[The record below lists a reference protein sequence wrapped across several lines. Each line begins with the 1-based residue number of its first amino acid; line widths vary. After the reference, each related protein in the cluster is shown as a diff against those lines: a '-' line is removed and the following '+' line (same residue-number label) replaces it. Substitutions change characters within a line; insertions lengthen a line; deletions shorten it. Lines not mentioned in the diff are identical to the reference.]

1 MCGRYTLTPEQKA
14 IQRRFNIKP
23 GPYMHEPRYN
33 IAPSQPAPVIVRES
47 ENVLKMMKWGLVP
60 HWAKDS
66 KIGFKLINARAE
78 TITKKPSFKTPFKKR
93 RCLVLADGF
102 YEWENEK
109 SKRVKIPHIFVLKS
123 RRPFAF
129 AGLWDEWETPG
140 GEPLLSFTIITT
152 GPNDLMKTIHDRMPV
167 ILRKEDEE
175 LWLDPGVRDENTLL
189 ELLKPYE
196 SGLMEEYEVAVK
208 VNSPNEDSP
217 ECVKPARNFPEQES
231 LL

>member
-1 MCGRYTLTPEQKA
+1 
-14 IQRRFNIKP
+14 
-23 GPYMHEPRYN
+23 
-33 IAPSQPAPVIVRES
+33 
-47 ENVLKMMKWGLVP
+47 
-60 HWAKDS
+60 
-66 KIGFKLINARAE
+66 
-78 TITKKPSFKTPFKKR
+78 
-93 RCLVLADGF
+93 
-102 YEWENEK
+102 
-109 SKRVKIPHIFVLKS
+109 
-123 RRPFAF
+123 
-129 AGLWDEWETPG
+129 
-140 GEPLLSFTIITT
+140 
-152 GPNDLMKTIHDRMPV
+152 MPV